1 MTQQWHSA
9 VYFSFEFFEC
19 QYNFIQCNSYRSV
32 TNTDISVYTFLFGWF
47 VGLFVDFLF
56 SLSFLSWCFEIF
68 HLAKHFPFTM
78 SVVCFHP
85 AIDILL
91 FTQLRVVG
99 NWTAHQSVTNMFC
112 IVNQNDV
119 FHILVWGC
127 HIKAKYLH
135 VPQLLQYL
143 TEVPAR
149 HYPLCPMVLSRCP
162 DAADVLDFVVFWF
175 IAEFLPFFYHIFS
188 LVQLV
193 LFSLSGCD

>member
-85 AIDILL
+85 SIDILL

-135 VPQLLQYL
+135 VPQLLQHL
-143 TEVPAR
+143 TEVTETLPTMSNGPESLPR
-149 HYPLCPMVLSRCP
+149 CCWCFGLCSFLINCW
-162 DAADVLDFVVFWF
+162 VFT
-175 IAEFLPFFYHIFS
+175 FFYHIFS